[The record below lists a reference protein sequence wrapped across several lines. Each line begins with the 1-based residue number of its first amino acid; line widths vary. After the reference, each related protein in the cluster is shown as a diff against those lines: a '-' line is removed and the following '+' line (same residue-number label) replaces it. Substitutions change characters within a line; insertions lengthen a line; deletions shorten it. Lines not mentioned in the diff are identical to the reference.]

1 MKGLM
6 DFQQFQMMRNSH
18 GPDNLFYHIS
28 IKEVVY
34 MVNNVSKEQ
43 AASARCADLYDFL
56 VKYHDSKFKH
66 EGDSIRPK
74 DNHSISIKKGYHGY
88 KDFSTGETGNSI
100 DFLMNHM
107 GFDFISAVQALSDIS
122 TLTPTPAYHADVQQD
137 SIGIVPPEFPEPADG
152 MYKNLFAYLRSRGI
166 STGTIQMLVG
176 QKIMY
181 QEKSKNNIVFIN
193 KERDFAEVRGTYTFG
208 KPFHGVVTNSR
219 HNGFWWFRTSK
230 AALKGYICESA
241 IDAISLYELHRIH
254 GNKEEAYYISIA
266 GVAKHPA
273 IDRLKNSKLH
283 IILAVDNDAAG
294 QNCRNKNSDLEYII
308 PVHKDWNEDLQSL
321 KNNNVAIG

>member
-1 MKGLM
+1 
-6 DFQQFQMMRNSH
+6 
-18 GPDNLFYHIS
+18 
-28 IKEVVY
+28 

-107 GFDFISAVQALSDIS
+107 GFDFVKAVQALSDV
-122 TLTPTPAYHADVQQD
+122 PAPAQPADAQQD
-137 SIGIVPPEFPEPADG
+137 GIRNIPPIFPEPVDG

-166 STGTIQMLVG
+166 STGTIQMLVE
-176 QKIMY
+176 QKKMY
-181 QEKSKNNIVFIN
+181 QEKSRNNIVFIN
-193 KERDFAEVRGTYTFG
+193 MEKDFAEIRGTYTFG
-208 KPFHGVVTNSR
+208 NPFHGIITNSR
-219 HNGFWWFRTSK
+219 HDGFWWFRTSK
-230 AALKGYICESA
+230 NATKGYICEAA
-241 IDAISLYELHRIH
+241 IDAISLYELHKIQ
-254 GNKEEAYYISIA
+254 GKQEEAYYISIA
-266 GVAKHPA
+266 GVSKQPA

-283 IILAVDNDAAG
+283 IVLAVDNDDAD
-294 QNCRNKNSDLEYII
+294 QKCRNKNSDLKYII
-308 PVHKDWNEDLQSL
+308 PENKDWNEDLKNL
-321 KNNNVAIG
+321 KNNHIVAIG